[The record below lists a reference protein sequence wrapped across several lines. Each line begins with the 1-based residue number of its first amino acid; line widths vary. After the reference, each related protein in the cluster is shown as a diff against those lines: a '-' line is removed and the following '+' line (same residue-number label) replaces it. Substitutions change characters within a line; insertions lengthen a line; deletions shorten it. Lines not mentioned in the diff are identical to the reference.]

1 LDGLHLTPRYRIHNG
16 FRMPL
21 GFPAAGFESGL
32 RYRAQPG
39 DIFLCTYPKCGT
51 TWMQYIVYLLMHAG
65 EPLARGASLGSV
77 FPHLEEVG
85 SEAVAALPEPR
96 LIKTHLPKALT
107 PFAADASYIYV
118 ARNPFDCVVSFYH
131 HTRGF
136 PQHYDFSHGTF
147 ADFFECFM
155 RGEVDFGDYFEHLLS
170 WAALAGAPNL
180 LFVTYEA
187 MKADVR
193 AAVIAVAE
201 FLGKE
206 AEGTAANAAR
216 LTRILDAV
224 SFESMAE
231 DQGRWSSARPKDQPP
246 FVRKGAVGDWQN
258 WMTSA
263 QARRLLD
270 AFEERTAGTSVAR
283 LWPDIVAAVKRYSS

>member
-1 LDGLHLTPRYRIHNG
+1 
-16 FRMPL
+16 MPL
-21 GFPAAGFESGL
+21 GFPPAGFESGL
-32 RYRAQPG
+32 RYAAQPD
-39 DIFLCTYPKCGT
+39 DIFVCTYPKCGT
-51 TWMQYIVYLLMHAG
+51 TWMQYIVYLLVHGG
-65 EPLARGASLGSV
+65 EPLARDASLGAV

-85 SEAVAALPEPR
+85 REVVAALPSPR
-96 LIKTHLPKALT
+96 LIKTHLPKTLT
-107 PFAADASYIYV
+107 PFAADARYIYV

-136 PQHYDFSHGTF
+136 PQHYDFSNGTF

-180 LFVTYEA
+180 LFVTYEE

-193 AAVIAVAE
+193 AAVVTVAE
-201 FLGKE
+201 FLGE
-206 AEGTAANAAR
+206 NAQSAVENESIV
-216 LTRILDAV
+216 TGILDAV
-224 SFESMAE
+224 SFKSMAR
-231 DQGRWSSARPKDQPP
+231 DQRRWSSARPNDMPQ

-258 WMTSA
+258 SMTPS
-263 QARRLLD
+263 QARRLLA

-283 LWPDIVAAVKRYSS
+283 LWPDVIAAVRRHSS

>member
-1 LDGLHLTPRYRIHNG
+1 
-16 FRMPL
+16 MPL

-39 DIFLCTYPKCGT
+39 DIFVCTYPKCGT
-51 TWMQYIVYLLMHAG
+51 TWMQYIVYLIMHAG
-65 EPLARGASLGSV
+65 EPLARGASLGAV

-85 SEAVAALPEPR
+85 REVVAALPTPR

-107 PFAADASYIYV
+107 PFVTDARYIYV

-136 PQHYDFSHGTF
+136 PQHYDFSNGKF

-155 RGEVDFGDYFEHLLS
+155 SGEVDFGDYFEHLSS
-170 WAALAGAPNL
+170 WAAIADAPNL
-180 LFVTYEA
+180 LFVTFEE

-193 AAVIAVAE
+193 ATIIAVAA
-201 FLGKE
+201 FLGEK
-206 AEGTAANAAR
+206 AEGTVRNEAM
-216 LTRILDAV
+216 LKRILDAV

-231 DQGRWSSARPKDQPP
+231 DQRRWSSARPPDQAP

-258 WMTSA
+258 LMTPL
-263 QARRLLD
+263 QARRLLA
-270 AFEERTAGTSVAR
+270 AFEERTAGTVVAR
-283 LWPDIVAAVKRYSS
+283 LWPDIIAAARRHSS